1 MTTKDTKIKKSR
13 AAVANE
19 IPVIANVTT
28 KAMIEMKDQ
37 IDISINL
44 LAKEQ
49 QQSTKD
55 MLELL
60 SKVTDLIT
68 DTRTRLVDVEAIVSK
83 LRSRL
88 GV

>member
-19 IPVIANVTT
+19 IPVIADVTT